1 MFTGFDDL
9 SRSFSEQANALFGGS
24 LHQRQGEGGFYPG
37 GSGRGAR
44 QEQQAPEAEQV
55 PPPAALSF
63 INGLR
68 ETTITSDDLIEENN
82 KECLIC
88 LDEHALGG
96 KAVKLPCGHIYHR
109 DCVVEWLRKQGSCPV
124 CRYEVESSDTVFEI
138 GRKKRMQASRKMRMR
153 KDELKAK
160 KVSELRN
167 IAHQLSINI
176 SGCIDKSEI
185 TDIMIASGK
194 FDFTEGVPVQNID
207 EAAFQSMSVREL
219 RQLLLSFGISDE
231 GMLDKGELRGA
242 LVESGRIKLVES
254 KEEEEGKEESRAACK
269 MPPSPIATSPVA
281 GNSGDTKASRNT
293 SEMQVETPRS
303 NIETEKGV
311 EEAAEKKK
319 RKNNEG
325 EAAAPAPVNPNVLEL
340 GPDLVRSL
348 SVRELKDIMTA
359 YEISSDGCLERDD
372 LLRRLADHPGVSL
385 PEEER

>member
-1 MFTGFDDL
+1 
-9 SRSFSEQANALFGGS
+9 
-24 LHQRQGEGGFYPG
+24 
-37 GSGRGAR
+37 
-44 QEQQAPEAEQV
+44 
-55 PPPAALSF
+55 
-63 INGLR
+63 
-68 ETTITSDDLIEENN
+68 
-82 KECLIC
+82 
-88 LDEHALGG
+88 
-96 KAVKLPCGHIYHR
+96 
-109 DCVVEWLRKQGSCPV
+109 
-124 CRYEVESSDTVFEI
+124 
-138 GRKKRMQASRKMRMR
+138 
-153 KDELKAK
+153 
-160 KVSELRN
+160 
-167 IAHQLSINI
+167 
-176 SGCIDKSEI
+176 
-185 TDIMIASGK
+185 MIASGK

-254 KEEEEGKEESRAACK
+254 KEKDEGKEQSHAACK
-269 MPPSPIATSPVA
+269 MPPSPMATSSPVA
-281 GNSGDTKASRNT
+281 GNSGDTKASRDT
-293 SEMQVETPRS
+293 SEMQIETPRS
-303 NIETEKGV
+303 NIETETGV

-359 YEISSDGCLERDD
+359 YKISSDGCLERDD